1 MKFKNIN
8 ATTLEGYRRLFSQ
21 YFKLTEAKFCAL
33 VINRRQYPFPQNMT
47 YFDAYLNQLTMLLKN
62 NFSEQDEFVI
72 LPDSITVP
80 VGRNYESQLTQKLQS
95 KKRDCF

>member
-1 MKFKNIN
+1 
-8 ATTLEGYRRLFSQ
+8 
-21 YFKLTEAKFCAL
+21 
-33 VINRRQYPFPQNMT
+33 MT

-80 VGRNYESQLTQKLQS
+80 VGRNYESELTQKLQS